1 MCDGKHI
8 LFYLVAND
16 LVCNECNYR
25 DANIDPGDVPTEFH
39 YTQWGLE
46 DAEWCRKKTKLI
58 LTDDTA
64 TEEDVVLS
72 LHLNES
78 VVVQLLLQIVH
89 IAMHVRFS
97 AAACSLG
104 FKKRQKIK
112 LSTKAFDLSND
123 IDAQQTPLPL
133 AQVRKMAKF
142 SKATVAVKVLSKGEP
157 IKLDTGK
164 IK

>member
-1 MCDGKHI
+1 
-8 LFYLVAND
+8 
-16 LVCNECNYR
+16 
-25 DANIDPGDVPTEFH
+25 
-39 YTQWGLE
+39 
-46 DAEWCRKKTKLI
+46 
-58 LTDDTA
+58 
-64 TEEDVVLS
+64 
-72 LHLNES
+72 
-78 VVVQLLLQIVH
+78 
-89 IAMHVRFS
+89 MHVRFS